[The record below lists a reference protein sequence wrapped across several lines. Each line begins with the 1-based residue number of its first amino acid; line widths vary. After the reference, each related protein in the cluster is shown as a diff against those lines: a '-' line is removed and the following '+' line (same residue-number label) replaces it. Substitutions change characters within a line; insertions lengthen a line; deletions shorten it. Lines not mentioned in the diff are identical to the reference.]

1 LQTPPQ
7 PGTYFV
13 ERDTQKMSLSSKH
26 LKLLSRITFYH
37 KLHSHSH
44 TTTFNN
50 SSNNYNIITSI
61 SNSFRS
67 KQNWDTITHKFT
79 SIKLTP
85 SLAEQ
90 ILLNLNNPNDAKNA
104 LSFFHWSTK
113 THRFQHTLHSYSI
126 TINLLLHSN
135 LLTDAKALLESLA
148 LKNTQTHTV
157 RAVVD
162 TLIKDSVVSGSNPPV
177 LDLLT
182 KTYAKARLIDA
193 AFDVIRYIDELGFCI
208 GLSSFNAL
216 LHVAQ
221 RCNRFETVWE
231 VYGYMIEKRVY
242 PNVVTFRIMI
252 DALCKDGLLQTN
264 VDALDRIVGKRNS
277 HPPSVIVNLSL
288 ILRMLEKEGAE
299 EEGKL
304 VKLVTLLKRL
314 LQKNLIGDLVAY
326 SLIVHVKVRLGDL
339 DFALEMYNEM
349 VRRGFSENSFVYT
362 SFIRAFCEKGRIDEA
377 IGLMR
382 EMERKR
388 LRAYGET
395 YECVIVGC
403 ADLGQLKECWSVF
416 EEMLSAGFVPGCL
429 LFDKVAE
436 KLCENGEVEK
446 VNDMLTLL
454 LDKGFSPSDVTYS
467 HLIDGYARKDQVQG
481 VLKIYYE
488 MEYKSMCPG
497 LSVYSSMIQCF
508 CRLGKIDDAEKYLRI
523 MKGRSL
529 VPNVSVYETLIAG
542 HMQKGSDER
551 ALQLR
556 NEMASLELQCS

>member
-1 LQTPPQ
+1 
-7 PGTYFV
+7 
-13 ERDTQKMSLSSKH
+13 MSFSCSKH
-26 LKLLSRITFYH
+26 LKLLRRITFHH

-44 TTTFNN
+44 TTTFN
-50 SSNNYNIITSI
+50 SSNNNNIITSI
-61 SNSFRS
+61 SNSFRT
-67 KQNWDTITHKFT
+67 KQNWDTITKNFT

-85 SLAEQ
+85 SLAQQ
-90 ILLNLNNPNDAKNA
+90 ILSELNNPTDAKNA

-126 TINLLLHSN
+126 IINLLLHSN

-162 TLIKDSVVSGSNPPV
+162 SLLKDSVVSGSNPPV
-177 LDLLT
+177 LDLLI

-231 VYGYMIEKRVY
+231 VYGYMILKRVY
-242 PNVVTFRIMI
+242 PNAVTFRIMI
-252 DALCKDGLLQTN
+252 DALCKEGLLQRN
-264 VDALDRIVGKRNS
+264 VDIVDRIIGKRNS
-277 HPPSVIVNLSL
+277 HSPPVIVNLSL
-288 ILRMLEKEGAE
+288 ILRMLEKEN
-299 EEGKL
+299 EEGKEGEL
-304 VKLVTLLKRL
+304 FKLVTLLKRL
-314 LQKNLIGDLVAY
+314 LQKNLIGDSVAY

-339 DFALEMYNEM
+339 DFALEMYHEM

-362 SFIRAFCEKGRIDEA
+362 SFIQAFCEKGRIDEA
-377 IGLMR
+377 VGLMR
-382 EMERKR
+382 EMEGKG

-395 YECVIVGC
+395 YECVMVGC
-403 ADLGQLKECWSVF
+403 ADLGRLKECWRVF
-416 EEMLSAGFVPGCL
+416 EDMLSAGFVPCCSS
-429 LFDKVAE
+429 FNKVAGN
-436 KLCENGEVEK
+436 LCENGEVEK

-454 LDKGFSPSDVTYS
+454 LDKGFLPSDVTYS
-467 HLIDGYARKDQVQG
+467 HLIDGYARMDEVQG

-497 LSVYSSMIQCF
+497 LSVYLSMIQCF

-529 VPNVSVYETLIAG
+529 APNVSLYETLIAG
-542 HMQKGSDER
+542 HMQKGNDER

-556 NEMASLELQCS
+556 NEMASLDLQCS